1 MKKINQNQ
9 GKLQFRKQAIANL
22 TKSET
27 ENVQGGKAAFT
38 TSFGNCS
45 GFLCCS
51 PTKSKDILQDW
62 LDTIGGGGNNG
73 GGNNGGGDTQNP

>member
-1 MKKINQNQ
+1 MKKTNQNQ

-51 PTKSKDILQDW
+51 PTKSTVLIDDIIP
-62 LDTIGGGGNNG
+62 TIKCLTDNTDNSL
-73 GGNNGGGDTQNP
+73 QNPA